1 MKSSQDWYYS
11 DCTSGII
18 GTGDYK
24 AWLDDFVEATNDYGW
39 DDKNRAKWFSWFLT
53 VSAKASWQHTLK
65 PTKKLQLEQITG
77 VFKGEYGIH
86 LG

>member
-39 DDKNRAKWFSWFLT
+39 DDKNRAKWFSQFLT
-53 VSAKASWQHTLK
+53 GITKVSADCNK
-65 PTKKLQLEQITG
+65 G
-77 VFKGEYGIH
+77 VSGDGSSQVDQC
-86 LG
+86 LP